1 MRRRSFLLMAGGASF
16 LLPRIGG
23 LNQLLDPPQNQ
34 AKYRIAGALCR
45 GNLIR
50 TAGAAVRP
58 SRTALP
64 GSDIPKYTEPLP
76 TFAGARVS
84 AADITVSIEE
94 FQQYVLPSSV
104 YSELPAPFGPGT
116 YVWGYRVATCLPV
129 ARGLPSRRSAGRRP
143 RFLMSIICHCNPS
156 CSST

>member
-1 MRRRSFLLMAGGASF
+1 MRRRSFLLMAGGAGF

-34 AKYRIAGALCR
+34 AKYRIAGAFCR

-50 TAGAAVRP
+50 TASAGVRP
-58 SRTALP
+58 SRTALS

-76 TFAGARVS
+76 TLAGARVT
-84 AADITVSIEE
+84 AADITVSVEE

-104 YSELPAPFGPGT
+104 YSELPGPFSRGT
-116 YVWGYRVATCLPV
+116 YVWGYKVGNMPPRYPGFTIEAQRGTPTVVSAFFIC
-129 ARGLPSRRSAGRRP
+129 AR
-143 RFLMSIICHCNPS
+143 ME
-156 CSST
+156 